1 MQAGINIICV
11 RASWCREVGYHGC
24 LVDAERWLVLAVF
37 ALAVGGGAWIW
48 PGDAVGGRGA

>member
-37 ALAVGGGAWIW
+37 ALTVGGGAWIW